1 MNAIEAAQ
9 SLGLTGT
16 DAQIVATLQ
25 TLSRSNIA
33 ASSVRRWLRQDRD
46 PALLAYDGSAW
57 FGTLQDMLQAGQLS
71 TGMQAGLR
79 DLKALMLEGGDLRTT
94 QPGPAGR
101 VYAVVT
107 GIAQILGGDQSET
120 IDSFYR
126 LDGGR
131 PFKDLTAEQFA
142 TQKSDAARTSAADAW
157 AASALNETIQPAMSD
172 PARTIET
179 VKAAFLAAATVQS

>member
-1 MNAIEAAQ
+1 MTALETAQ
-9 SLGLTGT
+9 SLGLAGT
-16 DAQIVATLQ
+16 DAEIVAVLR
-25 TLSRSNIA
+25 TLSQSNIA
-33 ASSVRRWLRQDRD
+33 ASSVRTWLRQDRD
-46 PALLAYDGSAW
+46 PVLLAYDGSAW
-57 FGTLQDMLQAGQLS
+57 YGTLEEMLQAGQLP
-71 TGMQAGLR
+71 TAMVNGLR
-79 DLKALMLEGGDLRTT
+79 DLKALMLEGGLLRTT

-142 TQKSDAARTSAADAW
+142 QQKADAARTSAADAW
-157 AASALNETIQPAMSD
+157 VAVALNETIQPAMSD
-172 PARTIET
+172 PARTIDT
-179 VKAAFLAAATVQS
+179 VKAAFLAAATVTQ